1 MRLCRMCSEKSEN
14 QSTKIAHWKL
24 KINPLIF
31 MLPAPLQNAI
41 DRFAKLPGIG
51 PRHAARLVFHILK
64 ITEEEAGNLA
74 QSIQTLKEKIKACPV
89 CNASFEAARA
99 EQKTCVICADQ
110 KRLKTS
116 LCVIEKE
123 IDKEPI
129 EKTGIFKGVYHVV
142 GEEVDT
148 FDAILPPAVER
159 LLSRITYIK
168 KQLPQERQKEMEVIL
183 ATNATTEGDALAAYL
198 EKHLA
203 AVGISALRL
212 GRGLASG
219 SELEYA
225 DEQTLKHALKNRR

>member
-1 MRLCRMCSEKSEN
+1 
-14 QSTKIAHWKL
+14 
-24 KINPLIF
+24 

-41 DRFAKLPGIG
+41 DQFVKLPGIG
-51 PRHAARLVFHILK
+51 PRHAARLVFYILK
-64 ITEEEAGNLA
+64 IAEKEADALA

-89 CNASFEAARA
+89 CNASFETAHA
-99 EQKTCVICADQ
+99 EQKTCLICADP
-110 KRLKTS
+110 KRIKTS

-142 GEEVDT
+142 GEEVDA
-148 FDAILPPAVER
+148 FDATIPPAVER
-159 LLSRITYIK
+159 LISRIAYIK
-168 KQLPQERQKEMEVIL
+168 KQLTQERQKEMEVIL

-203 AVGISALRL
+203 QSGISLLRL

-225 DEQTLKHALKNRR
+225 DQQTLAHALKNRK